1 MDKKIQKGANKMQE
15 QEIKFNSNEKELAGT
30 LTFPSTSGTFPAVL
44 LIPGSGKVD
53 RDENHKKMKLNA
65 FFEISH
71 YLAENG
77 IASLRY
83 DKSGVGQSGGNYYTT
98 GFYDGVQDALA
109 AIEYLKHQENI
120 QLKNTFILG
129 HSEGS
134 IIASRLAGIGTE
146 VAGIILLSG
155 TAQSG
160 EAVLKWQATQI
171 VKGLKGFN
179 AWLIKIL
186 HIDVLKSQQ
195 KRIDK
200 IKRSK
205 KDYFRQQLIV

>member
-1 MDKKIQKGANKMQE
+1 MDKKFQKGANKMQE
-15 QEIKFNSNEKELAGT
+15 QEIKFNSNGTELAGT
-30 LTFPSTSGTFPAVL
+30 LTFPSTSGTFPGVL

-53 RDENHKKMKLNA
+53 RDENHKKMKINA

-71 YLAENG
+71 YLAQNG

-83 DKSGVGQSGGNYYTT
+83 DKRGVGQSGGNYYTT
-98 GFYDGVQDALA
+98 GFYEGVQDALA

-120 QLKNTFILG
+120 QPKNIFILG

-134 IIASRLAGIGTE
+134 IIATRLAGIGTE

-160 EAVLKWQATQI
+160 EAVLKWQATQ
-171 VKGLKGFN
+171 
-179 AWLIKIL
+179 
-186 HIDVLKSQQ
+186 
-195 KRIDK
+195 KRI
-200 IKRSK
+200 KR
-205 KDYFRQQLIV
+205 F